1 MKQAIRKLIPTFAL
15 QLYHLILAHV
25 GSFMYR
31 HPSREL
37 IVIGV
42 TGTKGKS
49 TVVNLISKV
58 FEGAGFSTGIIST
71 INFKIGDKEWANETK
86 QTMPGRFRLQKL
98 LQQMVQSGCQYA
110 IIETSSEGI
119 AQYRHVGIDYD
130 VTVFTNLSPEH
141 IEAHGNYENYRTA
154 KLKLMQSLKNS
165 YKKTINKQQIQKISV
180 VNADDLEAEQFL
192 QPPADEKWTFGLKD
206 IDMEGESVE
215 KEMHAYNIVL
225 KQHGVDFVVS
235 GQQFHLKLLGEF
247 NVSNALAAITVG
259 MSQGI
264 KLATMCPALEQV
276 SFLPGRME
284 EIHNEYGFRIFVDY
298 AHEPASLESVY
309 QTVRSLRPSK
319 IISVLGSQ
327 GGGRDKAK
335 RPILGQLAGRYADY
349 VIVTNEDPYDE
360 DPEVIIN
367 DVMKGTLEVGKKLD
381 ENCFTILDRRE
392 ALAKALLLAKPNDI
406 VLITGKGSETVM
418 AVAGSKMVPWDD
430 RVVIRELLKK

>member
-1 MKQAIRKLIPTFAL
+1 MTPTFVL

-25 GSFMYR
+25 GSFIYQY
-31 HPSREL
+31 PSQKL

-49 TVVNLISKV
+49 TVVNLVSKV
-58 FEGAGFSTGIIST
+58 LEGAGFSTGIIST

-98 LQQMVQSGCQYA
+98 LQQMVRSGCQYA

-119 AQYRHVGIDYD
+119 AQYRHLGIDYD
-130 VTVFTNLSPEH
+130 IAVFTNLSPEH
-141 IEAHGNYENYRTA
+141 IEAHGSYENYRAA
-154 KLKLMQSLKNS
+154 KLKLMQRLENS
-165 YKKTINKQQIQKISV
+165 CHKIINKQQIQKISI
-180 VNADDLEAEQFL
+180 VNADDLEAERFL
-192 QPPADEKWTFGLKD
+192 ESSADEKWTFGLKD
-206 IDMEGESVE
+206 IDMKGESAE
-215 KEMHAYNIVL
+215 QELHAYNIVL
-225 KQHGVDFVVS
+225 KKDGSDFVVS
-235 GQQFHLKLLGEF
+235 GQQFHLQLLGEF

-264 KLATMCPALEQV
+264 ALSEMSITLEQV
-276 SFLPGRME
+276 SLLPGRME
-284 EIHNEYGFRIFVDY
+284 EIGNKYGFRIFVDY
-298 AHEPASLESVY
+298 AHEPASLESVF
-309 QTVRSLRPSK
+309 QTARRLKPHK

-335 RPILGQLAGRYADY
+335 RPILGRLAGRYADF

-360 DPEVIIN
+360 GPQIIID
-367 DVMKGTLEVGKKLD
+367 DVLKGTLEVGKKLD
-381 ENCFTILDRRE
+381 ENCFAILDRRE

-418 AVAGSKMVPWDD
+418 AINGGKKVPWDD
-430 RVVIRELLKK
+430 RKVVRELLK